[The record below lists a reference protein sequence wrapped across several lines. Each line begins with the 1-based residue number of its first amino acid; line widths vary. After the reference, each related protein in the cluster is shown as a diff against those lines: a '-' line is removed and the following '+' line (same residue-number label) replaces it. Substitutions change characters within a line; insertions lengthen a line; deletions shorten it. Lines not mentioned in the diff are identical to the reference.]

1 MSTQKKIYV
10 KKYNFGAD
18 IMVAVCDTEL
28 IGKSFEGDGL
38 LLKISESFYK
48 GEEATER
55 EVVDSLKHANIANL
69 VGERAIK
76 CALDNDFIEEANVIS
91 VDGVPHAQ
99 MVKF

>member
-1 MSTQKKIYV
+1 MSTQKKIYI

-55 EVVDSLKHANIANL
+55 EVVDSLKHATIANL

>member
-28 IGKSFEGDGL
+28 IGESFEGDGL

-55 EVVDSLKHANIANL
+55 EVVDSLKHATIANL

-91 VDGVPHAQ
+91 VNGVPHAQ